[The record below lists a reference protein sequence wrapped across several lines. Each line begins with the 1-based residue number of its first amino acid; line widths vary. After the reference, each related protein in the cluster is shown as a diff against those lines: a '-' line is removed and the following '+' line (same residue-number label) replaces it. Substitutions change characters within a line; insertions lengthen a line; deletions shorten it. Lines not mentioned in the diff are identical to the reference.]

1 MCYDRHTCV
10 SSYECCMTN
19 KWIKSRKSLVSITK
33 VKSTRSRY
41 CNNKT
46 NNMGL
51 WPKNKLLGTAR
62 ALFDCFGNKI
72 GSSTTMKVKGP

>member
-1 MCYDRHTCV
+1 MHEFIYALLYV
-10 SSYECCMTN
+10 SSYECCVSN
-19 KWIKSRKSLVSITK
+19 NLIKSRKSLVSMTK

-41 CNNKT
+41 CNNKI

-62 ALFDCFGNKI
+62 ALFDCSGN
-72 GSSTTMKVKGP
+72 